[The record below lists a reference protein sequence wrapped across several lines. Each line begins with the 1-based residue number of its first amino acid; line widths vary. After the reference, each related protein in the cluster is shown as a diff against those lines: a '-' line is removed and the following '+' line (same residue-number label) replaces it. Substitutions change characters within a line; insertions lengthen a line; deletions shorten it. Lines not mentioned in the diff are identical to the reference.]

1 MVVQMNK
8 RDLPDSC
15 SEAEFGELLPE
26 VRTPIEPAVAIRGE
40 GVIETLHT
48 LLQRCYRSLD
58 ATFGL
63 ESNWQITEREFL
75 GQIFSHVDLR
85 GTRLPPE
92 GAVR

>member
-1 MVVQMNK
+1 MSGTQSV
-8 RDLPDSC
+8 
-15 SEAEFGELLPE
+15 
-26 VRTPIEPAVAIRGE
+26 
-40 GVIETLHT
+40 

-85 GTRLPPE
+85 GTRIAPPPAAG
-92 GAVR
+92 GAPPR